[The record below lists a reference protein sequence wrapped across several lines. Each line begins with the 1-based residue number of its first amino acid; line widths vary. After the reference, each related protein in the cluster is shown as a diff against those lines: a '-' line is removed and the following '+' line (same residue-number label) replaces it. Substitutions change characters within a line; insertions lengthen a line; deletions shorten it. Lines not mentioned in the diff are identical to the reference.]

1 MRYEK
6 NRKIFGI
13 DEYLFMK
20 FLKFMILPL
29 IIISLI
35 IIIVVVDKFSKKENT
50 ENTNET
56 LPAISET
63 SEADTVKEAGDEIT
77 DTDIIASL
85 QALIERYY
93 TAKADGDATA
103 LYEIFASTDSQ
114 DMQGT
119 EQRIQDEAKIYENF
133 GDFTLYVYQGV
144 EANSYVVFTSCQIKF
159 EDIDTLV
166 PGFNR
171 AYIYQAQDGNYYM
184 KQTYTL
190 SDEET
195 TLVNNLSKSEK
206 IETLEKTMRTELAGI
221 LLGNAELSTLYQN
234 LLGIEAKSESTEEET
249 AAVEDAVVNIG
260 GHTSATGETIESIP
274 ESQTES
280 EESTVTQET
289 SESAESVSE

>member
-6 NRKIFGI
+6 NRKILGI
-13 DEYLFMK
+13 DEYLFIK

-35 IIIVVVDKFSKKENT
+35 IIIVVVDKFSKKSGT
-50 ENTNET
+50 DDISET

-63 SEADTVKEAGDEIT
+63 READTAKEAGDEIT
-77 DTDIIASL
+77 DSNIIASL

-93 TAKADGDATA
+93 TAKADGDAIA
-103 LYEIFASTDSQ
+103 LYEIFAFTDSQ

-171 AYIYQAQDGNYYM
+171 AYIYQAENGSYYM

-195 TLVNNLSKSEK
+195 TLVNSLSKSEK
-206 IETLEKTMRTELAGI
+206 IETLEKNMRTELAGI

-234 LLGIEAKSESTEEET
+234 LLGIEAKSESIEEET
-249 AAVEDAVVNIG
+249 TAVEDAVVNIG
-260 GHTSATGETIESIP
+260 VQTSETIESMP

-280 EESTVTQET
+280 QEPAVTQET
-289 SESAESVSE
+289 SESTESVSE